1 MLLTLAILVGKFT
14 EPRRWARI
22 TLALLAVPIAIVA
35 NAARVAGTGLA
46 ADWIGPRAAEGFF
59 HEFSGWVMF
68 VIAFSLL
75 LAAQRG
81 LGGVTRRDVARR
93 ASVAMS

>member
-1 MLLTLAILVGKFT
+1 VT
-14 EPRRWARI
+14 ARI
-22 TLALLAVPIAIVA
+22 ALALLAVPVAIAA

-68 VIAFSLL
+68 VAAFALL
-75 LAAQRG
+75 IGAQRVLHRMG
-81 LGGVTRRDVARR
+81 HARLPR
-93 ASVAMS
+93 ERVPLELS